1 MAIDVP
7 AFPWASR
14 GCQVDDVVPRTAAVW
29 REIRQTRS
37 LFSYLLF
44 LIMMYREVELLVR
57 YCTCKTFHFERI
69 MQHCTFFLCIA
80 PDCTFSDKQAISSC
94 FFIQRHDAIIRI
106 SAISFVRFVLNKI
119 YLVKKDFL

>member
-1 MAIDVP
+1 MAMAIDVP

-14 GCQVDDVVPRTAAVW
+14 GFQVDDVVPRTAAVR

-37 LFSYLLF
+37 LFSCLLL

-69 MQHCTFFLCIA
+69 MQHCTFFLCIV
-80 PDCTFSDKQAISSC
+80 PGYTFSDKQAMH
-94 FFIQRHDAIIRI
+94 IQ
-106 SAISFVRFVLNKI
+106 FVLE
-119 YLVKKDFL
+119 KKNTLLFSYEG